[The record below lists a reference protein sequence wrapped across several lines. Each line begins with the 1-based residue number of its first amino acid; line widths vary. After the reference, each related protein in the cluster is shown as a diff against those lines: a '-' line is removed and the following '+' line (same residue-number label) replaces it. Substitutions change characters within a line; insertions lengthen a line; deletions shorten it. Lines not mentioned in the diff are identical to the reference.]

1 MNTQENP
8 SKPTLEPSKPADA
21 EDGGRIQRCSKVQKR
36 SVDRIAGYIERSAE
50 RIAERDFN
58 PFAWLQDSASLAV
71 QLTTDWWDVVAIVM
85 EGLLTPLTGI
95 PSPPA
100 APPPGAGRPTP
111 TPR

>member
-71 QLTTDWWDVVAIVM
+71 QLTTDWWDVVVM
-85 EGLLTPLTGI
+85 EGLPTPLTGS